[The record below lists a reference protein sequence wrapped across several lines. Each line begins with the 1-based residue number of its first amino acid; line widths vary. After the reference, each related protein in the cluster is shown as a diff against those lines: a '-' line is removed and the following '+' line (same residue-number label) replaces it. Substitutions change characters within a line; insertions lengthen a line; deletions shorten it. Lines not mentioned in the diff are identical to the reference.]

1 MKRTPPT
8 RQGGIAAAKA
18 LKERLLDKGYP
29 IRALHVFGSVARGQT
44 HAWSDIDIA
53 VLCEPFLPSKH
64 DENVQ
69 FLLESKEVD
78 VRIQTVCLHPED
90 LANNYW
96 NLIQEVKEHGIVI

>member
-1 MKRTPPT
+1 M
-8 RQGGIAAAKA
+8 AAAKA
-18 LKERLLDKGYP
+18 LKERLLSRGYP
-29 IRALHVFGSVARGQT
+29 IQKLHVFGSVAKGQS

-64 DENVQ
+64 DENVR

-90 LANNYW
+90 FTNKYW
-96 NLIQEVKEHGIVI
+96 NLIQEVKDHGIVI